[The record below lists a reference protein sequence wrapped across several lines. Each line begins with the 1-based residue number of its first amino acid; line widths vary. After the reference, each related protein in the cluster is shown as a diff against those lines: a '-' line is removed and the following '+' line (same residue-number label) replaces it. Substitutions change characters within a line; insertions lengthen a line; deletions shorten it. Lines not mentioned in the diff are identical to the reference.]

1 MVFRTVLEILLC
13 ASKIL
18 LMLFAKKPWVI
29 SVSYTILLILITS
42 KFSKDDAAFFNGI
55 LDNFGHEHLCVDV

>member
-1 MVFRTVLEILLC
+1 
-13 ASKIL
+13 
-18 LMLFAKKPWVI
+18 MLFAKKPWVI